1 VSPDGSEV
9 AVTGVDARGIE
20 TFATA
25 DLSPVFT
32 YPTTCAS
39 RSVAWSAARMSTM
52 VEADDRTITMRT
64 VHTLHFVQTAGSRL
78 DRVL

>member
-1 VSPDGSEV
+1 
-9 AVTGVDARGIE
+9 
-20 TFATA
+20 
-25 DLSPVFT
+25 
-32 YPTTCAS
+32 
-39 RSVAWSAARMSTM
+39 M